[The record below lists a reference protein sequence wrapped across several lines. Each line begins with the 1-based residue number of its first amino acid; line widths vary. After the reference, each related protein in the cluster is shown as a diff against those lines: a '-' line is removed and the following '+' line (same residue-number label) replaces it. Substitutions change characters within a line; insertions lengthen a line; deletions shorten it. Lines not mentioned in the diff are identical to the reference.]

1 MESFRSA
8 QSAGTGTA
16 VRTALSKTG
25 TTARS
30 AASATARPQPGISPT
45 AKHAGYGL
53 PCAKCRK
60 YYSSALSECP
70 VCKSAER
77 VLPAAKLSC
86 APVEAKPAP
95 KELDEQKERFLR
107 EFKAKLYEAHMQIN
121 TTSHHCT
128 YAAEDDPGHDS
139 ASVCRVCYDRLQTRL
154 DLFESA
160 LEMDLKEAAQ
170 TIYDAV
176 WADTSD
182 SSRTYMNAAKAL
194 LGKLRKRAGIA
205 ISPGRIQPVS
215 H

>member
-1 MESFRSA
+1 MESMRSVH
-8 QSAGTGTA
+8 SNGSGTA
-16 VRTALSKTG
+16 VRTAPAKLTNPTK
-25 TTARS
+25 S
-30 AASATARPQPGISPT
+30 AAAGTGSKSTTSPAPKT
-45 AKHAGYGL
+45 IGYGL

-60 YYSSALSECP
+60 YYSAALPECP
-70 VCKSAER
+70 VCKSSER
-77 VLPAAKLSC
+77 VMPAATLPC
-86 APVEAKPAP
+86 PPTEAQPES

-107 EFKAKLYEAHMQIN
+107 EFKAKLYAAHMQIN
-121 TTSHHCT
+121 TTSHRCT
-128 YAAEDDPGHDS
+128 YSGDDDPGHDS

-182 SSRTYMNAAKAL
+182 SSKTYMNAAKAL
-194 LGKLRKRAGIA
+194 LGKLRKRAGVIPG
-205 ISPGRIQPVS
+205 IGRIQPLS